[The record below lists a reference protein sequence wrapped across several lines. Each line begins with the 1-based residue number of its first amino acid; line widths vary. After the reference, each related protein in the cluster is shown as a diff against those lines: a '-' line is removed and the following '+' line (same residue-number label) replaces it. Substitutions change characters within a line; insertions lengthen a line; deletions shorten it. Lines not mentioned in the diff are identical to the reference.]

1 MAGANNASQPG
12 LTQGP
17 ARQTFHW
24 PTPHTHPLAM
34 PRRHQL
40 LLSLLLHGLLA
51 LCAATPAVASD
62 AAQRVQIASLPQQ
75 DGQPLALSGYWFPAP
90 SSTSA
95 QARPAVLLLHGCG
108 GALGRRADE
117 LSERMQSY
125 RALLNQEG
133 WHVLV
138 LDSLSPRGER
148 ELCTQRMGSRQ
159 VTMRERRRDT
169 LGALQWLAARPEVDP
184 ARIALL
190 GWSNGGSTVLAST
203 AADQEE
209 VKATPIK
216 PRAAVAFYPG
226 CEAELKRGYR
236 AQAPLLMLLGAADDW
251 TAAAPCEALAAQSRG
266 QAGAASVQFQT
277 YDGAYHGFDT
287 AAPVRLRREVPN
299 GVNPGAGVH
308 VGGNAPAW
316 AASREAMLGFLREQL
331 K

>member
-1 MAGANNASQPG
+1 
-12 LTQGP
+12 
-17 ARQTFHW
+17 
-24 PTPHTHPLAM
+24 M
-34 PRRHQL
+34 PSRPRL
-40 LLSLLLHGLLA
+40 LLWSVLLHGLLT

-75 DGQPLALSGYWFPAP
+75 DGQPLTLSGYWFPAA
-90 SSTSA
+90 SSA
-95 QARPAVLLLHGCG
+95 EAKARPVVLLLHGCG
-108 GALGRRADE
+108 GALGRQADQ
-117 LSERMQSY
+117 LSQRMHEY

-148 ELCTQRMGSRQ
+148 ELCTQRIGSRQ

-203 AADQEE
+203 AADHEE
-209 VKATPIK
+209 VKANPAR

-226 CEAELKRGYR
+226 CEAEFKRGYR

-251 TAAAPCEALAAQSRG
+251 TAAAPCEALAAHSRA
-266 QAGAASVQFQT
+266 QAGSAAIQFQT
-277 YDGAYHGFDT
+277 YAGAYHGFDS

-308 VGGNAPAW
+308 VGGDAQAW
-316 AASREAMLGFLREQL
+316 AASREALLGFLREQL

>member
-1 MAGANNASQPG
+1 VI
-12 LTQGP
+12 
-17 ARQTFHW
+17 
-24 PTPHTHPLAM
+24 AM
-34 PRRHQL
+34 PSRPRRLLAL
-40 LLSLLLHGLLA
+40 LLQGLLA
-51 LCAATPAVASD
+51 LCAATAAVASD
-62 AAQRVQIASLPQQ
+62 AAHRVEIASLPQQ
-75 DGQPLALSGYWFPAP
+75 DGKPLALTGYWFSAA
-90 SSTSA
+90 SSA
-95 QARPAVLLLHGCG
+95 GVQARPAVLLLHGCG
-108 GALGRRADE
+108 GALGRQADQ

-125 RALLNQEG
+125 RALLNQQG

-148 ELCTQRMGSRQ
+148 ELCTQRIGSRQ

-169 LGALQWLAARPEVDP
+169 LGALHWLAARPEVDP

-203 AADQEE
+203 AADHEE
-209 VKATPIK
+209 VKANPAK

-236 AQAPLLMLLGAADDW
+236 AQAPLLMLLGGADDW
-251 TAAAPCEALAAQSRG
+251 TAAAPCEALAAHSRG
-266 QAGAASVQFQT
+266 QAGGATVQFQT
-277 YDGAYHGFDT
+277 YAGAYHGFDA

-308 VGGNAPAW
+308 VGGNAEAW

>member
-1 MAGANNASQPG
+1 MRGKLGRLIASPRSLTASTHLIPMPSRPG
-12 LTQGP
+12 LL
-17 ARQTFHW
+17 
-24 PTPHTHPLAM
+24 LA
-34 PRRHQL
+34 L
-40 LLSLLLHGLLA
+40 LLQGLLA
-51 LCAATPAVASD
+51 LCAATAAVASD
-62 AAQRVQIASLPQQ
+62 AAHRVEIASLPQQ
-75 DGQPLALSGYWFPAP
+75 DGQPLALRGYWFPAA
-90 SSTSA
+90 SSA
-95 QARPAVLLLHGCG
+95 EARARPAVLLLHGCG
-108 GALGRRADE
+108 GALGRQADR

-148 ELCTQRMGSRQ
+148 ELCTQRIGSRQ

-203 AADQEE
+203 AADHEE
-209 VKATPIK
+209 VKAAPLK

-251 TAAAPCEALAAQSRG
+251 TAAAPCEALAAHSRG
-266 QAGAASVQFQT
+266 QAGGATVQFQT
-277 YDGAYHGFDT
+277 YAGAYHGFDA

-308 VGGNAPAW
+308 VGGNAEAW

>member
-1 MAGANNASQPG
+1 MSPC
-12 LTQGP
+12 P
-17 ARQTFHW
+17 RFH
-24 PTPHTHPLAM
+24 
-34 PRRHQL
+34 
-40 LLSLLLHGLLA
+40 LSNLLLA
-51 LCAATPAVASD
+51 LSATLLASPATAAPASD
-62 AAQRVQIASLPQQ
+62 AAHRVQIASLPQQ
-75 DGQPLALSGYWFPAP
+75 DGQALALSAFWFPADSP
-90 SSTSA
+90 SGAAAT
-95 QARPAVLLLHGCG
+95 ARPAILLLHGCG
-108 GALGRRADE
+108 GALGREQDRVSA
-117 LSERMQSY
+117 RMHGY
-125 RALLNQEG
+125 RSLLNQQG

-148 ELCTQRMGSRQ
+148 ELCTQRIGSRQ
-159 VTMRERRRDT
+159 VGMRERRRDT

-184 ARIALL
+184 ARLALL

-209 VKATPIK
+209 VHSNAAR

-251 TAAAPCEALAAQSRG
+251 TAAKPCEQLAAAGRAQQG
-266 QAGAASVQFQT
+266 QATIQFQS
-277 YDGAYHGFDT
+277 YAGAYHGFDSD
-287 AAPVRLRREVPN
+287 APLRLRREVPN

-308 VGGNAPAW
+308 VGGNAEAW